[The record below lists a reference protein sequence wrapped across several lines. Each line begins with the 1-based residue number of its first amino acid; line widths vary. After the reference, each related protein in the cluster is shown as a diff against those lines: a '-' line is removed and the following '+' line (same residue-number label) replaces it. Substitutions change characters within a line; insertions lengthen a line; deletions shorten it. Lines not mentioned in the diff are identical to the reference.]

1 MANFFELANEYR
13 ELLLMLQG
21 DEDIPQ
27 DQLEGMLDSS
37 REIFEIKAANVAAVI
52 KQLEMDA
59 SALKEITDKYYKRQR
74 SYERKAELLRGWA
87 ALALDQAGMDEAGNK
102 EHSLKAMKP
111 KPSVIITDIEKI
123 PQRFVFRKVIDEVD
137 KTAVRMAI
145 IDNKEK
151 VPGVEIQYKKT
162 VKVK

>member
-13 ELLLMLQG
+13 ELLVMLQG
-21 DEDIPQ
+21 EDDIPQ
-27 DQLEGMLDSS
+27 EQIDGILESS
-37 REIFEIKAANVAAVI
+37 KEMFEIKAANVAAVI

-59 SALKEITDKYYKRQR
+59 DALKEIANGYYKRQK

-87 ALALDQAGMDEAGNK
+87 ALALDQAGIEEAGNK

-111 KPSVIITDIEKI
+111 RPSVVVTDFEKV
-123 PQRFVFRKVIDEVD
+123 PERFVFRKVIDEVD
-137 KTAVRMAI
+137 KTAIRMAI
-145 IDNKEK
+145 LENKEK